1 MRITSANILLGAAWQ
16 GAWPA
21 GLPQTVV
28 VAYLDPGEAP
38 TPARFVQQAARL
50 LNRELG
56 RPLGDRNLGQAVLEA
71 EGLMELGAAE
81 EHRQGG
87 FGLSSRSARRLFA
100 RMLPLAA
107 KCASQAQGP
116 EAREDALFLL
126 KNIERVIAAGTAA

>member
-1 MRITSANILLGAAWQ
+1 MRITSINILAGEGWQ
-16 GAWPA
+16 GALPA
-21 GLPQTVV
+21 CLPQTVV
-28 VAYLDPGEAP
+28 VAHLDPGEAP
-38 TPARFVQQAARL
+38 TAARFVKQAARL

-56 RPLGDRNLGQAVLEA
+56 RPVGDRNLGQAVLEA

-81 EHRQGG
+81 EQRQGG

-116 EAREDALFLL
+116 EAREDALFFL
-126 KNIERVIAAGTAA
+126 KNIERVIAAGATA